1 MHYPELKDRIQST
14 FIDFFLCLV
23 LLFIAAAT
31 IDKYEHVPDWVRIA
45 IFVGLF
51 VVYEPLFIAL
61 GCNPG
66 NYFKGIR
73 VRKHSDT
80 LKKINILQSVVRYP
94 VKFVLGWVSFLTISS
109 NPQRR
114 AIHDLVA
121 GSVMI
126 KLETNN

>member
-23 LLFIAAAT
+23 LLFIAAAI

-61 GCNPG
+61 GCTPG